1 MPFARV
7 RRKTN
12 VPSTSPTEELPTLAA
27 ATRQGPRVALRW
39 ISEPDR
45 EQELTHAELLH
56 QADRAAAALTRL
68 GVRAGD
74 RVAVHLPLIPESVI
88 ATLAC
93 GRLDAVRST
102 LPVGLRAPELRDRLA
117 GMDVKVLIT
126 ADGDWRRGEPQ
137 ALKPLI
143 DRALVGR
150 ARQPKVLVVHRLAR
164 PVSWTP
170 GRDLWWHEQ
179 LGAAGDLAGRS
190 YS

>member
-1 MPFARV
+1 MPR
-7 RRKTN
+7 
-12 VPSTSPTEELPTLAA
+12 TSRTEELPTLAA
-27 ATRQGPRVALRW
+27 AARQAPRVALRW
-39 ISEPDR
+39 ISEPDC
-45 EQELTHAELLH
+45 EEELTHAELLD
-56 QADRAAAALTRL
+56 QAGRAAAALTRL

-102 LPVGLRAPELRDRLA
+102 LPVGLRVHELRARLA
-117 GMDVKVLIT
+117 GMDAKVLIT

-137 ALKPLI
+137 PLKPLI
-143 DRALVGR
+143 DRALAGS
-150 ARQPKVLVVHRLAR
+150 ARTPKVLVVHRLAR

-179 LGAAGDLAGRS
+179 LAGAPADAPSDRS